1 MLIFYSQQSYFSQIV
16 SKKSQ
21 NNNII
26 FYKKMPKITILFWVF
41 SFMYLVSVYPRNR
54 TLNQTFTNF
63 EITEPRIKKMKQI
76 RIIKTIY

>member
-1 MLIFYSQQSYFSQIV
+1 M
-16 SKKSQ
+16 KNSQ

-26 FYKKMPKITILFWVF
+26 FLVH

-63 EITEPRIKKMKQI
+63 EIIEPRIKKMKQI